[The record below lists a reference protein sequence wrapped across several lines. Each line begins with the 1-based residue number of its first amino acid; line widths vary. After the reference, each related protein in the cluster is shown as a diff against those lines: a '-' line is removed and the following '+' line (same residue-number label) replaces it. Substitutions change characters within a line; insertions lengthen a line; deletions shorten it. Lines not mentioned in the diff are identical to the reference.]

1 MNKYIEL
8 DCPLTTEHQ
17 ALVDTLNTFLDIV
30 PDNEDSCVAQRLAM
44 TLLETADVAPQAMI
58 GQSVGLNQARSVRL
72 YKQRLQAEGIA
83 GLFDRPITGRPA
95 VTTQPAVEKGVV
107 QTILNSVISE
117 QSLLDDIII
126 ATQVNKQLSG
136 TELDGQ
142 ITPSMVETIRL
153 RLGIYRPTI
162 NEQLYQ
168 ATIVPESEGEAVCL
182 GRTGVGG
189 AFILTVLLIEKG
201 WLRRAELLPMASG
214 YAVTSLQ
221 WLLTAIFAVVFGVKR
236 AFHLDGVTDIGFS
249 LITGRVRPLSHSTFQ
264 HLHRAI
270 PAQAAQAFYQ
280 TTAQQAVQ
288 DLGSGTHRVSV
299 DGHNLPRYTQIVD
312 LEKGRI
318 GNTGRTLKA
327 EEMVLA
333 FDLDAQSWL
342 ALRTYHGTNK
352 LSKALPEIV
361 QELREHSGALDNFW
375 RIFFDKGG
383 YQGLL
388 FQKLSDLP
396 DIYFYTPAK
405 RYPNHVEKWEALA
418 ENEFDDEPFVYD
430 KHLSL
435 PAEEQPTYKLA
446 DTEMDINV
454 RQKNK
459 IVGTV
464 TLRVIL
470 LHNPAGTKPAQ
481 RWPFVLLTNDKD
493 EDARTLLNE
502 YGDHWGQEI
511 GHRVG
516 RHDLNLDIVPPGYTI
531 VTERN
536 AQGELEREIK
546 FDDDDKASFF
556 LAAWLRC
563 LVYNLMSLFGRE
575 LGQPYEKLWAGTLL
589 RKFIRRSATL
599 YLVGKELLVVFD
611 PFPEHQALLPLLD
624 KLNKKRMPISWLNNL
639 VVQFSVADSEPMYP
653 LRASDRR
660 NRLFGGG

>member
-17 ALVDTLNTFLDIV
+17 VLVDTLNEFLNLM
-30 PDNEDSCVAQRLAM
+30 PDNEDSHVAQRLAM
-44 TLLETADVAPQAMI
+44 TLLETADVAPQATI
-58 GQSVGLNQARSVRL
+58 AQSTGLNQARSLRI
-72 YKQRLQAEGIA
+72 YKQRLQTDGIA

-95 VTTQPAVEKGVV
+95 VTTQPDVEKGVV
-107 QTILNSVISE
+107 QTILNSVIAE
-117 QSLLDDIII
+117 QTLPDDTSI
-126 ATQVNKQLSG
+126 ATLVNEELSG
-136 TELDGQ
+136 TELEGQ
-142 ITPSMVETIRL
+142 ITPSIVETIRL
-153 RLGIYRPTI
+153 RLGIYRPEL
-162 NEQLYQ
+162 NERLHQ
-168 ATIVPESEGEAVCL
+168 ATIAPETEGDGVCL

-189 AFILTVLLIEKG
+189 AFILAILLIEKG
-201 WLRRAELLPMASG
+201 WLGRSELLPMATG
-214 YAVTSLQ
+214 YAVTASQ
-221 WLLTAIFAVVFGVKR
+221 WLLTAIFSVVFGVKR
-236 AFHLDGVTDIGFS
+236 AFHLDSVTDIGFS
-249 LITGRVRPLSHSTFQ
+249 LVTGRARPLSHSTFQ

-270 PAQAAQAFYQ
+270 PAKDAQAFYKA
-280 TTAQQAVQ
+280 TAKQAVQ

-333 FDLDAQSWL
+333 FELDTQSWL

-352 LSKALPEIV
+352 LSQALPEIV
-361 QELREHSGALDNFW
+361 EELREHSEEQDNFW

-388 FQKLSDLP
+388 FQKLNDLP
-396 DIYFYTPAK
+396 DVHFYTPAK
-405 RYPNHVEKWEALA
+405 RYPNHVKEWEAL
-418 ENEFDDEPFVYD
+418 EEDDFDDDPFIYD

-435 PAEEQPTYKLA
+435 PATERPTYKMA
-446 DTEMDINV
+446 DAEMEINV

-464 TLRVIL
+464 TLRVLL
-470 LHNPAGTKPAQ
+470 LHDPTDTKPAQ
-481 RWPFVLLTNDKD
+481 RWPFVLLTSDNDG
-493 EDARTLLNE
+493 DARTLLNE

-531 VTERN
+531 VTNRN
-536 AQGELEREIK
+536 DQGEIEREIK

-563 LVYNLMSLFGRE
+563 LVYNLMSVFGRE
-575 LGQPYEKLWAGTLL
+575 MGQSYEKLWAGTLL
-589 RKFIRRSATL
+589 RKFIRRSAML
-599 YLVGKELLVVFD
+599 YLVGKELRVVFD
-611 PFPEHQALLPLLD
+611 PFPDHQALLPLLD
-624 KLNKKRMPISWLNNL
+624 KLNEKRVSISWLNNL
-639 VVQFSVADSEPMYP
+639 VVQFSIAEHEPMYP
-653 LRASDRR
+653 LCVLDRR
-660 NRLFGGG
+660 NRLFGGD